1 MTKAIFR
8 FYAELNELLPAKKR
22 FTNQTVEFN
31 GRQTVKHLIESQGIP
46 HTEVDLILANSRSVG
61 FDYIPLD
68 GELISVYPVFESF
81 DVSEVNRLRPKPLR
95 EPKFIL
101 DGHLGRLASYL
112 RMLGFDSTYRND
124 FSDEELADISVDEK
138 RILLTRD
145 RGLLKRDKVT
155 HGFLIKTRD
164 PRQQLL
170 SVVRR
175 FDLASLIHP
184 FSRCIAC
191 NGVLETVEKL
201 EIMDQLE
208 PKTKKYFD
216 TFKRCSVCRRIYWAG
231 SHHKRMSKLIDWVLG
246 DTPENF
252 S

>member
-1 MTKAIFR
+1 MTTVIFR
-8 FYAELNELLPAKKR
+8 FYAELNDLLPERKR
-22 FTNQTVEFN
+22 FSDLKIDFN

-61 FDYIPLD
+61 FDHIPLE
-68 GELISVYPVFESF
+68 GELISIYPVFESF
-81 DVSEVNRLRPKPLR
+81 DVSTVNHLRPKPLR
-95 EPKFIL
+95 NPKFVL

-112 RMLGFDSTYRND
+112 RMLGFDSSYRND
-124 FSDEELADISVDEK
+124 YGDEELAEISVIEK

-175 FDLASLIHP
+175 FDLAGLIHP
-184 FSRCIAC
+184 FTRCISC
-191 NGVLETVEKL
+191 NGLLEQVNKDDIIDL
-201 EIMDQLE
+201 LE
-208 PKTKKYFD
+208 PRTKNFFD
-216 TFKRCSVCRRIYWAG
+216 TFKRCTACGKVFWAG
-231 SHHKRMSKLIDWVLG
+231 SHHERMSKLIDWVVSK
-246 DTPENF
+246 PPV